1 MADVKITELPEAN
14 VPNAATVVP
23 CVIQGTTKKLSLA
36 NLKTFLEIPTLFV
49 TKVQAS
55 NPLETVPS
63 GGIVGEGSISIRE
76 ASDETPGSM
85 SIEHYQKLQ
94 TATFNTQASKLVIRD
109 STGSFKA
116 NNIELV
122 GISPS
127 DASGTI
133 SGNLS
138 QRKSTD
144 TGVNAK
150 LGETTRYTAKV
161 TTLNAEGDVS
171 LSQKLDVIGGPLKV
185 GTGSAACTLNSDG
198 TSSFGGAMTVNGG
211 LTVTGVLS
219 AEINTTGNAR
229 SGRFSTLTA
238 ATFTCDGASTLSGD
252 TLISGNLTM
261 GSGKSLAIPNGSVSA
276 ATITASD
283 RVISDVYTAAQGR
296 TAQFYGVLTGSAEK
310 LTSPRFLSVAGVIN
324 GTSVLG
330 FDGSANLTIP
340 TSFTDGVIKDR
351 HLAADADINDSKLK
365 TITTAGKVADS
376 ATSATPLN
384 SPNTIVRRNA
394 AGDFAARQITAD
406 AFIGTATY
414 ATALTSSSLSTG
426 YTWTGQHYFK
436 NTTTSGGVTTTYPFP
451 LGCLSDNGAGAAM
464 SFHIGGN
471 YAINLGLDNDRS
483 FKLGGWSD
491 GNSTR
496 WTADTAGN
504 FTARGNVTAYSD
516 DKLKKDWKNL
526 GTDVVSRLAALKS
539 GTFER
544 IDSGTRQVGVS
555 AQSLKQI
562 LPEAVMED
570 SEGTMS
576 VAYGNAALALCV
588 ELAKEIVQLKQAIA
602 EKV

>member
-36 NLKTFLEIPTLFV
+36 NLKTFLDIPTLFV
-49 TKVQAS
+49 TKVQAA

-63 GGIVGEGSISIRE
+63 TGIVGEGSISIRE

-94 TATFNTQASKLVIRD
+94 TASFNTQASKLVIRD
-109 STGSFKA
+109 STGSFKT

-127 DASGTI
+127 DVSGTI

-161 TTLNAEGDVS
+161 TTLNAESDVDFGAT
-171 LSQKLDVIGGPLKV
+171 LDVAGIFKV
-185 GTGSAACTLNSDG
+185 GTGATATTINPTG
-198 TSSFGGAMTVNGG
+198 VSSFGGAMTVNGG
-211 LTVTGVLS
+211 LNVTGVLS
-219 AEINTTGNAR
+219 ADINTTGTAR
-229 SGRFSTLTA
+229 AGKFSTLTA

-252 TLISGNLTM
+252 TVISGNLTM

-283 RVISDVYTAAQGR
+283 RVISDIHTAAQGR

-310 LTSPRFLSVAGVIN
+310 LTSPRILSAAGVIT
-324 GTSVLG
+324 GSTQVG
-330 FDGSANLTIP
+330 FDGSSNATIV
-340 TSFTDGVIKDR
+340 TSFVDGVVKDR

-384 SPNTIVRRNA
+384 NANTIVRRNA
-394 AGDFAARQITAD
+394 SGDFAARQITAD
-406 AFIGTATY
+406 SFIGTATY
-414 ATALTSSSLSTG
+414 ATALTSGSLSAG
-426 YTWTGQHYFK
+426 YVWTGEHNFK
-436 NTTTSGGVTTTYPFP
+436 NTTGSGGILTTYPFS
-451 LGCLSDNGAGAAM
+451 LTCLANNGAGAGM
-464 SFHIGGN
+464 SFHISAN
-471 YAINLGLDNDRS
+471 YAINLGLDNDRT
-483 FKLGGWSD
+483 FKLGGWSEA
-491 GNSTR
+491 NSFR
-496 WTADTAGN
+496 WSADTAGN

-516 DKLKKDWKNL
+516 EKLKKDWKTL
-526 GTDVVSRLAALKS
+526 DTDVVAKLASLKS

-555 AQSLKQI
+555 AQSLKHI

-570 SEGTMS
+570 SDGTMS

-588 ELAKEIVQLKQAIA
+588 ELAKEIVQLKKVIA
-602 EKV
+602 ERV

>member
-14 VPNAATVVP
+14 IPNAATVVP

-36 NLKTFLEIPTLFV
+36 NLKTFLDIPTIFV
-49 TKVQAS
+49 RKVQAS
-55 NPLETVPS
+55 DPLETVPAS
-63 GGIVGEGSISIRE
+63 GIVGEGSISIRE
-76 ASDETPGSM
+76 ASPLTPGSM
-85 SIEHYQKLQ
+85 SKEHYNRVQD
-94 TATFNTQASKLVIRD
+94 ATYSTVATRLVIRD

-138 QRKSTD
+138 QRKATD

-161 TTLNAEGDVS
+161 TSLNADGDVS
-171 LSQKLDVIGGPLKV
+171 LSQKLDVVGGPFKV
-185 GTGSAACTLNSDG
+185 GTGGTASTVNADG
-198 TSSFGGAMTVNGG
+198 TSSFGGAMTVNGA
-211 LTVTGVLS
+211 LTVTGILS
-219 AEINTTGNAR
+219 AEINTTGTAK
-229 SGRFSTLTA
+229 SGKFSTLTA
-238 ATFTCDGASTLSGD
+238 ATFTCDGASTLTGD

-276 ATITASD
+276 ATITVSD
-283 RVISDVYTAAQGR
+283 RVISDIYTAATGR
-296 TAQFYGVLTGSAEK
+296 TAEFQGRLVGSAQK
-310 LTSPRFLSVAGVIN
+310 LTTPVTLSVAGVVY
-324 GTSVLG
+324 GSSVIG
-330 FDGSANLTIP
+330 FDGSAPCTIP
-340 TSFTDGVIKDR
+340 TYLTDGVIKDR

-376 ATSATPLN
+376 ATSATSLN

-394 AGDFAARQITAD
+394 SGDFTARQITAET
-406 AFIGTATY
+406 FNGTATY
-414 ATALTSSSLSTG
+414 ATALTTGSLSTN
-426 YTWTGQHYFK
+426 YTWSGQHYFK
-436 NTTTSGGVTTTYPFP
+436 NPTSSGGITSLHPFP
-451 LGCLSDNGAGAAM
+451 LACLADNGAAAAM
-464 SFHIGGN
+464 SFYIPSN
-471 YAINLGLDNDRS
+471 YGINLGLDNDKI

-491 GNSTR
+491 VNSTR

-516 DKLKKDWKNL
+516 DKLKKNWKNL
-526 GTDVVSRLAALKS
+526 GTDIVSQIAALKS
-539 GTFER
+539 GTFDR
-544 IDSGTRQVGVS
+544 IDSGSRQVGVS

-570 SEGTMS
+570 GDGTMS

-588 ELAKEIVQLKQAIA
+588 ELAKEIVQLKKVIA
-602 EKV
+602 ERV

>member
-1 MADVKITELPEAN
+1 MADVKITELPDAN

-36 NLKTFLEIPTLFV
+36 NLKSFLDIPTIFV
-49 TKVQAS
+49 TKVQAAE
-55 NPLETVPS
+55 PLETVPS
-63 GGIVGEGSISIRE
+63 TGIVGEGSISIRE
-76 ASDETPGSM
+76 SGPDNPGSM
-85 SIEHYQKLQ
+85 SAEHYNRVQD
-94 TATFNTQASKLVIRD
+94 ATYSTVANRLVIRD

-116 NNIELV
+116 NNIDLV
-122 GISPS
+122 GVSPS

-144 TGVNAK
+144 NGVNAK
-150 LGETTRYTAKV
+150 LGEITRYTAKV
-161 TTLNAEGDVS
+161 TTLNAESDVGFGA
-171 LSQKLDVIGGPLKV
+171 KLDVAGIFKV
-185 GTGSAACTLNSDG
+185 GTGATATTINPTG
-198 TSSFGGAMTVNGG
+198 VSSFGGSMTVNGG

-219 AEINTTGNAR
+219 ADINTTGTAR
-229 SGRFSTLTA
+229 AGKFSTLTA
-238 ATFTCDGASTLSGD
+238 GTFTCDGSSTISGD
-252 TLISGNLTM
+252 TVISGNLTM
-261 GSGKSLAIPNGSVSA
+261 GSGKSLAIPNGSISA
-276 ATITASD
+276 ATFTASD

-296 TAQFYGVLTGSAEK
+296 TAQFYGVLTGSSEK

-340 TSFTDGVIKDR
+340 TSLTDGVIKDR

-384 SPNTIVRRNA
+384 NANTIVRRNA
-394 AGDFAARQITAD
+394 SGDFAARQITAD

-414 ATALTSSSLSTG
+414 ATALTSSSLSSN

-464 SFHIGGN
+464 SFHISGN
-471 YAINLGLDNDRS
+471 YAVNLGLDNDRT

-491 GNSTR
+491 GNSNR
-496 WTADTAGN
+496 WTADINGN

-526 GTDVVSRLAALKS
+526 GTDVVFKLATLKS

-544 IDSGTRQVGVS
+544 IDSGSRQVGVS

-570 SEGTMS
+570 GEGTMS

-588 ELAKEIVQLKQAIA
+588 ELAKEIVQLKKVIA
-602 EKV
+602 QKE

>member
-1 MADVKITELPEAN
+1 MADVKITELPDAN

-36 NLKTFLEIPTLFV
+36 NLKSFLDIPTIFV
-49 TKVQAS
+49 TKVQAAD
-55 NPLETVPS
+55 PLETVPNT
-63 GGIVGEGSISIRE
+63 GIVGEGSISIRE
-76 ASDETPGSM
+76 SGPDTPGSM
-85 SIEHYQKLQ
+85 SSEHYNRVQN
-94 TATFNTQASKLVIRD
+94 ATFSTVANRLVIRD

-122 GISPS
+122 GIES
-127 DASGTI
+127 DVSGTI

-161 TTLNAEGDVS
+161 TTLNAESDVDFGS
-171 LSQKLDVIGGPLKV
+171 TLDVAGIFKV
-185 GTGSAACTLNSDG
+185 GTGATATTINPSG
-198 TSSFGGAMTVNGG
+198 VSSFGGAMTVNGG
-211 LTVTGVLS
+211 LTVTGVLN
-219 AEINTTGNAR
+219 AEINTTGTAKA
-229 SGRFSTLTA
+229 GKFSTLTA

-252 TLISGNLTM
+252 TVISGNLTM

-283 RVISDVYTAAQGR
+283 RVISDIHTAAQGR

-310 LTSPRFLSVAGVIN
+310 LTSQRSLNVSGVIT
-324 GTSVLG
+324 GSTPPGVG
-330 FDGSANLTIP
+330 FDGSSNATIV
-340 TSFTDGVIKDR
+340 TNFVDGVIKDR

-384 SPNTIVRRNA
+384 NANTIVRRNA

-406 AFIGTATY
+406 SFIGTATY
-414 ATALTSSSLSTG
+414 ATALTSGSLSAG
-426 YTWTGQHYFK
+426 YVWTGEHKFK
-436 NTTTSGGVTTTYPFP
+436 NTTTSGGILTTYPFP
-451 LGCLSDNGAGAAM
+451 LTCQANNGAGAGM
-464 SFHIGGN
+464 SFQIVGN
-471 YAINLGLDNDRS
+471 RAINLGLDNDRV
-483 FKLGGWSD
+483 FRLGGWDDANTS
-491 GNSTR
+491 R
-496 WTADTAGN
+496 WSSDTAGN

-516 DKLKKDWKNL
+516 DKLKRDWKNL
-526 GTDVVSRLAALKS
+526 GTDVVSQLAALKS

-544 IDSGTRQVGVS
+544 IDSGSRQVGVS

-570 SEGTMS
+570 GEGTMS

-588 ELAKEIVQLKQAIA
+588 ELAKEIVQLKKVIA
-602 EKV
+602 ERV

>member
-1 MADVKITELPEAN
+1 MADVKITELPDAN

-36 NLKTFLEIPTLFV
+36 NLKSFLDIPTIFV
-49 TKVQAS
+49 TKVQAAD
-55 NPLETVPS
+55 PLETVPS
-63 GGIVGEGSISIRE
+63 TGIVGEGSISIRE
-76 ASDETPGSM
+76 ASELTPGSM
-85 SIEHYQKLQ
+85 SIDHFNRVQD
-94 TATFNTQASKLVIRD
+94 ATYTTQASRLVIRD
-109 STGSFKA
+109 STGSFKT

-127 DASGTI
+127 DVSGTI

-161 TTLNAEGDVS
+161 TTLNAESDVDFGAT
-171 LSQKLDVIGGPLKV
+171 LDVAGIFKV
-185 GTGSAACTLNSDG
+185 GTGATATTINPTG
-198 TSSFGGAMTVNGG
+198 VSSFGGAMTVNGG

-219 AEINTTGNAR
+219 AEINTTGTAKA
-229 SGRFSTLTA
+229 GKFSTLTA

-252 TLISGNLTM
+252 TVISGNLTM

-283 RVISDVYTAAQGR
+283 RVISDIHTAAQGR

-310 LTSPRFLSVAGVIN
+310 LTSPRSLGVSGVIT
-324 GTSVLG
+324 GSTQVG
-330 FDGSANLTIP
+330 FDGSANATIV
-340 TSFTDGVIKDR
+340 TNFVDGVVKDR

-384 SPNTIVRRNA
+384 NENTIVRRNA
-394 AGDFAARQITAD
+394 SGDFAARQITAD
-406 AFIGTATY
+406 SFIGTATY
-414 ATALTSSSLSTG
+414 ATALTSGSLSAG
-426 YTWTGQHYFK
+426 YVWTGEHKFK
-436 NTTTSGGVTTTYPFP
+436 NTTTSGGILTTYPFP
-451 LGCLSDNGAGAAM
+451 LTCQANNGAGAGM
-464 SFHIGGN
+464 SFQIVGN
-471 YAINLGLDNDRS
+471 RAINLGLDNDRV
-483 FKLGGWSD
+483 FRLGGWDDANTS
-491 GNSTR
+491 R
-496 WTADTAGN
+496 WTSDTAGN

-516 DKLKKDWKNL
+516 DKLKRDWKNL
-526 GTDVVSRLAALKS
+526 GTDVVSQLAALKS

-544 IDSGTRQVGVS
+544 IDSGSRQVGVS

-570 SEGTMS
+570 SDGTMS

-588 ELAKEIVQLKQAIA
+588 ELAKEIVQLKKVIA
-602 EKV
+602 ERV